1 MAIIQH
7 LIVDEYGA
15 FIGKHS
21 ERLIVFKGDEKR
33 LQAPLLHLE
42 SVVIANLGVSISADA
57 VQACTERGIPIYFL
71 NSMGEPYASLY
82 SAGLTGT
89 IATRRAQLEAYRNRR
104 GLDLVI
110 ALAMGKIQNQAN
122 FLKYMSKY
130 RKESDPALYEELR
143 LCAAEILDERIKL
156 ERLTHSPDYKEGRLS
171 VEQLRQPIMGIEGRA
186 ARRYWEAIR
195 QTVPEKYGF
204 PGREG
209 RGATDPINAALN
221 YGYGILYGQ
230 VERAIVLAGL
240 DPYAGFLHVDRPG
253 KPSLTLDFIEEFR
266 PMVVDRTIIGLANKG
281 VEFSQDGKNLLTA
294 ETRRMV
300 AERVLERL
308 DTPIPFE
315 GKRYSIRAIIQMQA
329 RHMATYLRGE
339 RDTYQPSTLPW

>member
-33 LQAPLLHLE
+33 LQVPLLHLE
-42 SVVIANLGVSISADA
+42 SVVVASQGVSISADA

-71 NSMGEPYASLY
+71 DSMGEPYASLY

-89 IATRRAQLEAYRNRR
+89 IATRRAQLEAYRDRR

-110 ALAMGKIQNQAN
+110 ALAMGKIQSQAN

-143 LCAAEILDERIKL
+143 LGAVEILDERIQL
-156 ERLTHSPDYKEGRLS
+156 ERLTYAPDYQKGKRSLE
-171 VEQLRQPIMGIEGRA
+171 ELRQVIMGIEGRA
-186 ARRYWEAIR
+186 AQRYWAAIR
-195 QTVPEKYGF
+195 RTVPEKYGF

-209 RGATDPINAALN
+209 HGATDPINAALN

-230 VERAIVLAGL
+230 VERAILSWRVWILMLVFFMLIVRANLA
-240 DPYAGFLHVDRPG
+240 
-253 KPSLTLDFIEEFR
+253 
-266 PMVVDRTIIGLANKG
+266 
-281 VEFSQDGKNLLTA
+281 
-294 ETRRMV
+294 
-300 AERVLERL
+300 
-308 DTPIPFE
+308 
-315 GKRYSIRAIIQMQA
+315 
-329 RHMATYLRGE
+329 
-339 RDTYQPSTLPW
+339 